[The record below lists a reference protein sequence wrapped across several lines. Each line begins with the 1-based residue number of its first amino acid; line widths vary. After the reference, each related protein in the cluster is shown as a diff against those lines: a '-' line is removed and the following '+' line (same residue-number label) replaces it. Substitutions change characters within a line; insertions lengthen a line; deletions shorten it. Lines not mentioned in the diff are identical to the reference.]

1 MVIPGSS
8 RIIDV
13 YLDKTENDKAIS
25 LHLEACDYPFIFNI
39 KLLKGAGAS
48 FNSKMDPEGVDIIEL
63 DLFSNIMKDLADKQH
78 IEILNEKG
86 LRQYRLRGVDSTQG
100 DLPEFLRYMIADLAF
115 IQKRSSIRIPASE
128 GLSFHGREISKI
140 NKARTVFET
149 GQYIQETKGIS
160 LNCDEQ
166 IAELLL
172 HSQIKNGKITHLVT
186 TYVDSVNIFGKEIPL
201 GKVIVQFPE
210 MQLTDID
217 TIREKLSNVQP
228 NEKIVIKLSPV
239 SSNLMKFVYKK

>member
-115 IQKRSSIRIPASE
+115 IQKRSSIQYLRVKGFLFMEEKFRKLIKPEQFLKQGNTSRKQKGFRLIAM
-128 GLSFHGREISKI
+128 
-140 NKARTVFET
+140 NK
-149 GQYIQETKGIS
+149 
-160 LNCDEQ
+160 
-166 IAELLL
+166 
-172 HSQIKNGKITHLVT
+172 
-186 TYVDSVNIFGKEIPL
+186 
-201 GKVIVQFPE
+201 
-210 MQLTDID
+210 
-217 TIREKLSNVQP
+217 
-228 NEKIVIKLSPV
+228 
-239 SSNLMKFVYKK
+239 